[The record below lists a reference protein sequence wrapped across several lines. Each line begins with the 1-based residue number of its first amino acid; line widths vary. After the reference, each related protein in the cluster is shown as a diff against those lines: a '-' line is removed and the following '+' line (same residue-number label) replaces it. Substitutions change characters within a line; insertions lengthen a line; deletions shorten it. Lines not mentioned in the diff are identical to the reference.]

1 MHPIELS
8 KQDAYSQRAA
18 VFASLWDRSRP
29 WESLDRAYKEE
40 LDVGWTT
47 RIGHGSEVLEA
58 TKDRLENLFQD
69 LVWVSKLGFYLST
82 GYSPGLL
89 LAFSLDIIP

>member
-1 MHPIELS
+1 MHPIDLI

-18 VFASLWDRSRP
+18 PFADLWDRRRP
-29 WESLDRAYKEE
+29 WESLDRTYKEE

-58 TKDRLENLFQD
+58 PKDRVENLFRD
-69 LVWVSKLGFYLST
+69 LFWVSKLVFYLST
-82 GYSPGLL
+82 GYNPGLL
-89 LAFSLDIIP
+89 LAFSQDIIP